1 MCVFYTVIFEIRF
14 GQSSIFSSI
23 PHAPKLDAILSLSLF
38 LSPFSLSLSLSLFR
52 YFYTHSDYDKRALR
66 NSQCI
71 GILLTKPRA
80 IGLRARERKTLDITV
95 ENERQRERERER
107 EMEREAGRKENIF
120 SHFGQAR
127 EREGEMVTQSSGSGG
142 GSRVEQSPV

>member
-1 MCVFYTVIFEIRF
+1 MYWNLTD
-14 GQSSIFSSI
+14 QASSNWAESER
-23 PHAPKLDAILSLSLF
+23 AKDAGHYSG
-38 LSPFSLSLSLSLFR
+38 
-52 YFYTHSDYDKRALR
+52 KRA
-66 NSQCI
+66 
-71 GILLTKPRA
+71 T
-80 IGLRARERKTLDITV
+80 E
-95 ENERQRERERER
+95 RERERER